1 MGDCDLSLVS
11 TTLQDNSKT
20 RQLTST
26 AGANDA
32 AVGFHRVDLE
42 GCCGES
48 SVCHGRSKVEER
60 TKCCRRFC
68 VLFAPHSNHKGM
80 QSNDSTTVPVFGQRA
95 LGVAINMLRPG
106 VPGAERCARVPTLRV
121 GAVGVSHAIPSTQ
134 SVPQLG

>member
-1 MGDCDLSLVS
+1 VERAQYAS
-11 TTLQDNSKT
+11 TREKPD
-20 RQLTST
+20 
-26 AGANDA
+26 
-32 AVGFHRVDLE
+32 E
-42 GCCGES
+42 
-48 SVCHGRSKVEER
+48 
-60 TKCCRRFC
+60 KCCRWFC

-134 SVPQLG
+134 SVPQDRDIG